1 MQNVNFDVWSI
12 CLITE
17 ERVANLLLRSDTEHL
32 AGKSFTTLDG
42 RGGETIQL
50 TYRENLI
57 SLNFKCVAL

>member
-17 ERVANLLLRSDTEHL
+17 KRVANLLRSDTEHL

-42 RGGETIQL
+42 WGGETIQL
-50 TYRENLI
+50 TFREKQFEL
-57 SLNFKCVAL
+57 

>member
-17 ERVANLLLRSDTEHL
+17 KRVAKLLLRSDTEHL

-42 RGGETIQL
+42 WGGETIQL
-50 TYRENLI
+50 TYREKQFEL
-57 SLNFKCVAL
+57 